1 MNAKL
6 STHVI
11 QEDPENTL
19 GARLRLRR
27 KELKLSMKEVAN
39 ASGLSIGFISQVER
53 GLTSPSLTSLT
64 AIAHYLKSDVSNFLS
79 QPKSKSSITRQL
91 ERDVYTINKN
101 GLQYERLSDSFPGH
115 TLNSVIIHELPG
127 YKTESV
133 SHEGEEFFYIL
144 EGAITIYIDGK
155 VNILETGDSL
165 HFDSSKSHSAWNHTD
180 KVTTLIHVCTM
191 NVFGDHEVSKEIP
204 GVFDCRGNLI
214 FEKDISM
221 DLNIHSQIIQST

>member
-1 MNAKL
+1 M
-6 STHVI
+6 VI
-11 QEDPENTL
+11 QEDPENSL
-19 GARLRLRR
+19 GDRLRFRR
-27 KELKLSMKEVAN
+27 KELKLSMKEVAI
-39 ASGLSIGFISQVER
+39 ACCLSIGFISQVER

-64 AIAHYLKSDVSNFLS
+64 AIAHFLKSDVSNFLS
-79 QPKSKSSITRQL
+79 QPKSKSPITRHK
-91 ERDVYTINKN
+91 ERDVYTINDN

-180 KVTTLIHVCTM
+180 KVTTLLHVCTM
-191 NVFGDHEVSKEIP
+191 NVFGDNEINKEIP
-204 GVFDCRGNLI
+204 GIFDWRGNVI
-214 FEKDISM
+214 FSKDQSM
-221 DLNIHSQIIQST
+221 DLNIHTRHS